1 MVSMWY
7 RLLNFVMSLVG
18 VWQLVSWK
26 LAEEQ
31 IIVVAKDGS
40 GSHVKAHGAV
50 IIAAAASP
58 LASLLSLT
66 SFETAKTA

>member
-1 MVSMWY
+1 MMSMWSAAE
-7 RLLNFVMSLVG
+7 LLDERCG
-18 VWQLVSWK
+18 KWKLVSWK

-40 GSHVKAHGAV
+40 GSHVKARGAV

-58 LASLLSLT
+58 LTSLLSLT

>member
-1 MVSMWY
+1 MASAAE
-7 RLLNFVMSLVG
+7 LLNKWCG
-18 VWQLVSWK
+18 KWRLVSRT

-31 IIVVAKDGS
+31 MFVVAKGGS
-40 GSHVKAHGAV
+40 GSHVKARGAV

-66 SFETAKTA
+66 SSETAKTA